1 MSDTS
6 QRKVGDILYGMY
18 LKISCTNSEND
29 DIVGGHAFESN
40 HSENVGYSD
49 SSVEKAVGVHMH
61 HGSHVGHLR
70 AVALTIRH
78 YLSTMKFSTVYSFLL
93 KIKELSD
100 LNSSSHH
107 SVQSPDVDRQS
118 IRKCSGD
125 MELLLHA
132 IPFTIL
138 LKRCRDENIAI
149 GSLSVS
155 GQRLHPQGTLVDLLS
170 GLLVGSLSQV
180 YQRDTER
187 DITHTRLKDS
197 CAISQGAV
205 LGVTVLSNLYSNR
218 NDSFMTS
225 DNAKNITLAVQAAI
239 THKSPMLSLAALKSS
254 LLVSISAISKYF
266 QGLSANSA
274 KGSSIRTSAQY
285 RKVIGCLNALLRLT
299 KALGAILETAQ
310 GLYTEDYTKERQQQ
324 QGGQKDR
331 LNRTLVELTASDV
344 NILTSCASATL
355 SVLNILTPSWT
366 TRHDTLCMSSILKS
380 VKCVCK
386 IILVNVNFAPK
397 EIFEASRSLFP
408 SMISTALTLSRAYQV
423 AVDPTQELHCVTAM
437 HLHTGMKIACIWSLI
452 LSCLV
457 TFAKKL
463 PPSLQPS
470 VPSLVPQ
477 KVVSNTY
484 SY

>member
-1 MSDTS
+1 MSSTS
-6 QRKVGDILYGMY
+6 QSKVGEILYGIY

-40 HSENVGYSD
+40 HPEKVGYSD
-49 SSVEKAVGVHMH
+49 SSVEKAVGVRMH

-70 AVALTIRH
+70 AVAVTIRH
-78 YLSTMKFSTVYSFLL
+78 YLSTMKFATVHTFLL

-100 LNSSSHH
+100 LNSYSHH
-107 SVQSPDVDRQS
+107 SVQPADEDRHVV
-118 IRKCSGD
+118 RKSSGN
-125 MELLLHA
+125 MEHLLHA

-138 LKRCRDENIAI
+138 LKRCRDENAAL

-155 GQRLHPQGTLVDLLS
+155 GQKVHPQGTLFDLLS

-180 YQRDTER
+180 NQRETER
-187 DITHTRLKDS
+187 DITSTRLKGS
-197 CAISQGAV
+197 NAISQGAD
-205 LGVTVLSNLYSNR
+205 GVTVLSNLYSNR

-225 DNAKNITLAVQAAI
+225 NSAKDITLAVQAAI

-254 LLVSISAISKYF
+254 LLTSISAICKYL
-266 QGLSANSA
+266 QGLAANSA

-285 RKVIGCLNALLRLT
+285 RKVISCLNALLRLT
-299 KALGAILETAQ
+299 KALGAILETAHW
-310 GLYTEDYTKERQQQ
+310 LSTEDYTKQQQQQ
-324 QGGQKDR
+324 QGGLRDR
-331 LNRTLVELTASDV
+331 LNRTLVEVTASDV

-355 SVLNILTPSWT
+355 SVLNILAPSWT
-366 TRHDTLCMSSILKS
+366 TCHDTLCMSSILKS

-397 EIFEASRSLFP
+397 EIFDASRSFFP
-408 SMISTALTLSRAYQV
+408 SMISTALSLSRAYQV
-423 AVDPTQELHCVTAM
+423 AVDPSQELHCVTGM
-437 HLHTGMKIACIWSLI
+437 HLHTGMKTACMWSLI

-463 PPSLQPS
+463 PPSLQSS

-477 KVVSNTY
+477 KVVSNTD
-484 SY
+484 